1 MSCQTTNMFQA
12 GELFQDWKSVYVD
25 LDSTKDWKLNQEWK
39 PNQEYKQSGE
49 SVFGDTQCDHY
60 TLNKCSKITHGPP
73 GLEQYNAGKNN
84 NLYPSECN
92 VSVFHSFQPCF
103 DVPMKTHDGSFIN
116 EQKHDYM
123 PKQTNR
129 YRTPPKSRESE
140 KKSSTPPRKNSPGH
154 NIKPKKDTSFMQ
166 EKIKNF
172 SSRLKTGDFVSYE
185 DLKIHSCHTQT
196 DTNPD
201 NICNHANQANNLSY
215 EPLCRSISEFIVMN
229 QHKIKTNFI
238 FPYHIYENSVCSTSS
253 NQFENSCL
261 FGNKKITINKFEKIE
276 CKDCNEC
283 LTCKEN
289 NGKISE
295 KLYDFI
301 LKIDTYSKSKSKQ
314 ELIDEFSSIT
324 NKDDQKKTYCQKY
337 CRFKKII
344 IEDGIDCE
352 SLTLK
357 LNDNGFIK
365 RIKVDYRHKNDTIN
379 SHPLGKIIFPD
390 TPEGKMIHFIESIAV
405 QMT

>member
-1 MSCQTTNMFQA
+1 MFQA
-12 GELFQDWKSVYVD
+12 GALFEEWKSD
-25 LDSTKDWKLNQEWK
+25 QNLKDERESK
-39 PNQEYKQSGE
+39 YKQEFKQIEG
-49 SVFGDTQCDHY
+49 SVFGDSFDNSNLF
-60 TLNKCSKITHGPP
+60 TLNKCSKINHGPP
-73 GLEQYNAGKNN
+73 GLEQYTSEKNSFP
-84 NLYPSECN
+84 YPTDCT
-92 VSVFHSFQPCF
+92 VSVFQSFPPCF
-103 DVPMKTHDGSFIN
+103 DLPVKTQEGSYCN
-116 EQKHDYM
+116 EQKYDYV
-123 PKQTNR
+123 PKHSER
-129 YRTPPKSRESE
+129 YKTPPKSREME
-140 KKSSTPPRKNSPGH
+140 KKSNTPPRKNSPGN

-172 SSRLKTGDFVSYE
+172 SLRLTNGDRVSYE

-215 EPLCRSISEFIVMN
+215 ERLCKSISEFIVMN

-238 FPYHIYENSVCSTSS
+238 LPDHHIFENSLHTSNG
-253 NQFENSCL
+253 NQFENSC
-261 FGNKKITINKFEKIE
+261 NKKITINKFEKIE

-283 LTCKEN
+283 LDCREN

-295 KLYDFI
+295 KLSDFFKDI
-301 LKIDTYSKSKSKQ
+301 NTNLYSKSKQ